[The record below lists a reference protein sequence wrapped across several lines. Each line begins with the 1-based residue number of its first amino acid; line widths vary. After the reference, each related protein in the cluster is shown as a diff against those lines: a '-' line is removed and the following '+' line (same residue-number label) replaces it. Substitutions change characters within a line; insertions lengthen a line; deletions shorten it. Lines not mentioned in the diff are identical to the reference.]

1 MTNSIHEHPAFSPV
15 LLFLPSPSH
24 QAGYEPEHRK
34 KENQDA
40 YIVWAGVEHSPMFG
54 VCDGHGAQGNHVSN
68 FLTKEFCTHL
78 DAAGFDKSVD
88 DVSFR

>member
-1 MTNSIHEHPAFSPV
+1 MQHPRTQSVFS
-15 LLFLPSPSH
+15 LCSLPSPLTSFL

-68 FLTKEFCTHL
+68 YLTKEFCTHL
-78 DAAGFDKSVD
+78 DAAGLDKSVE

>member
-1 MTNSIHEHPAFSPV
+1 LCFP
-15 LLFLPSPSH
+15 

-54 VCDGHGAQGNHVSN
+54 VCDGHGSQGNHVSN

-88 DVSFR
+88 DVSFT